1 MSKDRQDDVMPL
13 TNEQEKAECPKTS
26 ACEKV
31 LRVAELRELIALAV
45 IDTSS
50 TAAEV
55 STDLLNLRLS
65 QKAWNTIIKE
75 SPSIKRE
82 TFAIPLQQRRLPA
95 TTSGD
100 RETQWRELVPLA
112 DLYDW
117 NAPRYIQA
125 SDLDFNPILSNLTLR
140 FKTNVATPTATQV
153 NDTVKV
159 KLGND
164 AWAQSFYVSYLNQES
179 EPCVDGGVEVD
190 LWKGFGKSTCDQFIC
205 QPPVSRMRITFFSDT
220 ETFIWGVRKAG
231 GEIVVES
238 GVQMWHVLATLL
250 DALAVDGGKE
260 IHDLYGEAADLVT
273 ERV

>member
-1 MSKDRQDDVMPL
+1 MSRKRL
-13 TNEQEKAECPKTS
+13 S
-26 ACEKV
+26 ARRH
-31 LRVAELRELIALAV
+31 LLAKKSFASQSCGSSSRWP
-45 IDTSS
+45 SS
-50 TAAEV
+50 TPPAPQPKFPPIS
-55 STDLLNLRLS
+55 STSDSPKKPGTPSSR
-65 QKAWNTIIKE
+65 KT
-75 SPSIKRE
+75 PSIKRE

-238 GVQMWHVLATLL
+238 GVQVWHVLATLL